1 MCPSNPLGSADF
13 VNPNFDVVY
22 LETWFAVD
30 DATAVLLEVPEVTN
44 GYYTA
49 QILDDW
55 GEVIVNIDEC
65 AAAVK
70 PYGTFALAKPGSSP
84 PLPEGATRID
94 LHSAK
99 AKMLA
104 RIELKVDPDT
114 ALRLQKQFSVT
125 PQG

>member
-22 LETWFAVD
+22 LETWFDVD

-44 GYYTA
+44 GCYTA

-55 GEVIVNIDEC
+55 GEVIVNIGER

-70 PYGTFALAKPGSSP
+70 PYGTFALATS
-84 PLPEGATRID
+84 T
-94 LHSAK
+94 
-99 AKMLA
+99 
-104 RIELKVDPDT
+104 
-114 ALRLQKQFSVT
+114 
-125 PQG
+125 

>member
-1 MCPSNPLGSADF
+1 MEASATPI
-13 VNPNFDVVY
+13 VPGQGAP
-22 LETWFAVD
+22 FASPRR
-30 DATAVLLEVPEVTN
+30 TQPRFTRWIE
-44 GYYTA
+44 
-49 QILDDW
+49 
-55 GEVIVNIDEC
+55 
-65 AAAVK
+65 
-70 PYGTFALAKPGSSP
+70 AKPGSSP